1 MTPADRL
8 LAQRA
13 PRDSS
18 SPVKSP
24 YTFRLW
30 AAFVIVPFVNAAVAY
45 LCFPLVWAMRGH
57 PGHLADPAEA
67 AFGFALISGV
77 LGLLYVGGRSAARS
91 VARERGPISL
101 PTALVAGLLLGN
113 APFGAGLIGLVVP
126 ATMAHVINGTM
137 SEHLRR
143 CPS

>member
-1 MTPADRL
+1 M
-8 LAQRA
+8 
-13 PRDSS
+13 
-18 SPVKSP
+18 
-24 YTFRLW
+24 
-30 AAFVIVPFVNAAVAY
+30 NAAVAY

-57 PGHLADPAEA
+57 PGHLADPAKA

-77 LGLLYVGGRSAARS
+77 LGLLVTWAGAVPL
-91 VARERGPISL
+91 VAWLAKRGPISL

-137 SEHLRR
+137 SEHLAPLSELIAGTIRV
-143 CPS
+143 S